1 MKKSETLLIK
11 KKYAENI
18 DEYIEKG
25 GFLPLKKVLGDK
37 ITPDDVI
44 EEVKKSGLRGRG
56 GAGFPTGL
64 KWSFIPKDGDKK
76 FLICNADEGEPGT
89 FKDRDLLFFAP
100 YLLIEGMII
109 SSYAIQAEVSYI
121 YLRKEYKWIYD
132 RIYKAIKEVEEK
144 GFLGKNILKSS
155 FNHRIKI
162 FPGAGAYICGEET
175 ALLESMEGKKGFPR
189 LKPPYPANQG
199 LFGYP
204 TVINNVE
211 TLSNIPIIIEIGGE
225 NYSKIGIPKST
236 GTRLISLSGIVKKK
250 GVFEIEQ
257 GKITIREIIEDLGEG
272 LKENY
277 HLSGVTPGGIS
288 APPLLPDELDITY
301 DFESL
306 IEKGSM
312 SGSGAIVVFGYKED
326 KKNEILKFMKSIAEF
341 FKEESCGKC
350 TPCREGTWVISNL
363 LKKIEKKEILLKE
376 GREILENTSKKMK
389 GLCACPLG
397 ESCAMVIESFL
408 KKFEDILKS

>member
-25 GFLPLKKVLGDK
+25 GFSPLKKVLGDK

-64 KWSFIPKDGDKK
+64 KWSFIQKDVGKK

-89 FKDRDLLFFAP
+89 FKDRDILLYAP
-100 YLLIEGMII
+100 YLLIEGIII

-132 RIYKAIKEVEEK
+132 RIYKGIKEAEER
-144 GFLGKNILKSS
+144 GFLGKNILGKG

-211 TLSNIPIIIEIGGE
+211 TLANIPIIIEMGGE
-225 NYSKIGIPKST
+225 NYSKIGVPKST

-250 GVFEIEQ
+250 GVFEIEH

-272 LKENY
+272 IKENY
-277 HLSGVTPGGIS
+277 HLSGVIPGGIS
-288 APPLLPDELDITY
+288 SPPLTPHELDITY
-301 DFESL
+301 DFES
-306 IEKGSM
+306 IMEKGSM
-312 SGSGAIVVFGYKED
+312 SGSGAIIVFGFKED
-326 KKNEILKFMKSIAEF
+326 KRAEILKFMKSIAGF

-350 TPCREGTWVISNL
+350 TPCREGTWIAHNL
-363 LKKIEKKEILLKE
+363 LKNIEKKEILLKD
-376 GREILENTSKKMK
+376 GLLTLENISKRIK

-397 ESCAMVIESFL
+397 ESCAIVIETFL
-408 KKFEDILKS
+408 RKFENILK